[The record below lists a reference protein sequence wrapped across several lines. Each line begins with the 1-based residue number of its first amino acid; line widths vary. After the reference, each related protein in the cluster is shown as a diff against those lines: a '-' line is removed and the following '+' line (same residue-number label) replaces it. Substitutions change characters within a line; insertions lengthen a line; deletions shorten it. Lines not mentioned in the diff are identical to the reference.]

1 MERIENQVK
10 EERPPI
16 GKITVK
22 GPVDVVFRRSDKP
35 MRIAASE
42 TADHRVSG
50 PSKIT
55 FR

>member
-16 GKITVK
+16 GKIAVK
-22 GPVDVVFRRSDKP
+22 GSVDVVFRRSDKP
-35 MRIAASE
+35 MLIVAGE
-42 TADHRVSG
+42 TADHSVAG
-50 PSKIT
+50 HSKIK